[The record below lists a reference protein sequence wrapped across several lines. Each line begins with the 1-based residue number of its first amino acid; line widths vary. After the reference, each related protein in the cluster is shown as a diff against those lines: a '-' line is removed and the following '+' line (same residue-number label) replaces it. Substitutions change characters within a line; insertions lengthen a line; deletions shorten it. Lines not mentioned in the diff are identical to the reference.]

1 MSKIPPHIVDQ
12 ILQTARIE
20 EVIGEFVQLKRAG
33 SNLKGLSPFT
43 DEKTPSFVV
52 SPAKQIFKCF
62 STGKGGNA
70 ASFLMEKEHFSYPE
84 ALRWLAKR
92 YNIEVPEEREAT
104 AEELAA
110 LNERESFLIINE
122 FAKNAFSEM
131 LLNSQEGKAIGLS
144 YFEER
149 GFTRATIDKFQL
161 GYCLNTGSA
170 FTDLALEKGYNKDYL
185 EAIGL
190 TKSKEERTFDFFKGR
205 VMFPIHSVSGRVL
218 GFGGRTLLSDK
229 KVAKYFNS
237 PESIIY
243 NKSEILYGLYFAK
256 GDIVKY
262 NECLLCEGYTDV
274 ISMHQA
280 GIQNVVSSSGTSLT
294 KEQVKLVSRYTKNL
308 TILYDGDAAGIKASF
323 RGIDLI
329 LEEGLNVKVVLFPD
343 GEDPDSFSKSRSS
356 AELSAYI
363 AGHKQD
369 FISFKA
375 SILLADG
382 ANDPILR
389 AGLIKD
395 IVHSVS
401 LIPDQIT
408 RSVYVQQ
415 LAQQFDISESIVQ
428 SELLNLRKSAMAKT
442 YQDPTIGAI
451 ELPKNPAP
459 QSLEASPETA
469 ADHTIFEAELIRVLI
484 KYGTRA
490 LIWQELG
497 QPETQTSVIELIVH
511 ELQKDELFFE
521 NPLYE
526 EIYRIFEKGALE
538 EQTLYESSFFL
549 RHENQQI
556 VQFVA
561 DIEAQEQELSHNW
574 VARYKI
580 QTKTESDDLYQTVV
594 QVIYRFKL
602 AFVEQKINQIRSE
615 LTQDTLK
622 DDDLLLALGE
632 LVSLEKVKML
642 LSEQIGI
649 TLIRWHVC
657 RNLILHRPIQNLL
670 LESYFSD
677 PDFFGC
683 GHFAP
688 LGSQGLKRLCQKCQP
703 PTRSK
708 ANGPL
713 APRES
718 ECIFIGNLR
727 RYP

>member
-122 FAKNAFSEM
+122 FAKNTFADM
-131 LLNSQEGKAIGLS
+131 LLHSQEGKAIGLS

-149 GFTRATIDKFQL
+149 GFSRATIEKFHL

-170 FTDLALEKGYNKDYL
+170 FTDLALEKGYKKDYL

-190 TKSKEERTFDFFKGR
+190 TKSKDERTFDFFKGR

-237 PESIIY
+237 PESVIY

-323 RGIDLI
+323 RWIDLI

-356 AELSAYI
+356 AELSAYL
-363 AGHKQD
+363 AANKQD

-382 ANDPILR
+382 GNDPILR

-428 SELLNLRKSAMAKT
+428 SELLQLRKSAMAKT
-442 YQDPTIGAI
+442 YQDPSLGAL
-451 ELPKNPAP
+451 ELPKNPSP
-459 QSLEASPETA
+459 QSLEASTPQE
-469 ADHTIFEAELIRVLI
+469 DLSIFEAELIRILI

-490 LIWQELG
+490 LIWQEPG
-497 QPETQTSVIELIVH
+497 QAETQTSVIELIVH
-511 ELQKDELFFE
+511 ELQKDDLHFQQPIF
-521 NPLYE
+521 E
-526 EIYRIFEKGALE
+526 EIYRIFENGVRSE
-538 EQTLYESSFFL
+538 NTLYEATYFL
-549 RHENQQI
+549 RHENQEI

-574 VARYKI
+574 VTRYKI
-580 QTKTESDDLYQTVV
+580 QTKSESDDLYQTVV

-615 LTQDTLK
+615 LEQNTLQDDNLM
-622 DDDLLLALGE
+622 LALGE

-649 TLIRWHVC
+649 TLIR
-657 RNLILHRPIQNLL
+657 
-670 LESYFSD
+670 
-677 PDFFGC
+677 
-683 GHFAP
+683 
-688 LGSQGLKRLCQKCQP
+688 
-703 PTRSK
+703 
-708 ANGPL
+708 
-713 APRES
+713 
-718 ECIFIGNLR
+718 
-727 RYP
+727 